1 MRIRDPGMDAPPPPR
16 QERAYRSPFDLAFS
30 PDDTMLAVSDRTAG
44 CLYVLDARTGDLGKT
59 IQLRGK
65 PSALAWTSTDTVVV
79 CEYGAGS
86 VAQVNARTGEIVR
99 RFFVGPKPIG
109 LAVAPKKGLLVVCDH
124 GLHTVSIVDL
134 STGSTRPPIPC
145 GSHPFAVAIT
155 PDEQM
160 AIVANLLPSGPAV
173 EHTSTALVSLIDLNA
188 ATKIV
193 DVPLP
198 DNSANVRGVA
208 VSPDGR
214 WAYVVHTRGRTML
227 PTTQLDRGWVNT
239 NALSI
244 IDLAAG
250 SEKGRSGDGVDA
262 WMRRSVDADD
272 ASTRARSNAS
282 TLYATVLLDT
292 VTEGAADPWGIV
304 LSPDGETAWISV
316 AGAHQIAKI
325 ELGRLHTLL
334 TPGSE
339 KGRSGLYSSTKSR
352 SSISLKN
359 AGPAAPGWESIT
371 PEGGGATRP
380 GFEGEKS
387 NQQILPPQSGPDSP
401 FSDPAIAKAGDA
413 AAIWQQIQEDPAQRH
428 QLSYHLSALYA
439 ADLMSRTPVAAKGP
453 RAIALS
459 RDGKQLLLASYYS
472 GEVLVLDPSR
482 CQVVKRLGLGPQP
495 APDSVRHGEFV
506 FHDGRH
512 SFQNWLSC
520 ASCHPDGRAD
530 GLNWD
535 LLNDGIGTPKNAR
548 SLLWSHKTPPAMS
561 LGVRANMEEATEKG
575 FLFIQFREVEA
586 GDLNAVRAYLRSM
599 EPEPSPYLVNGQFSE
614 KARKGKQI
622 FEDPAVGCSAC
633 HPAPLF
639 TSLKTYDVGTRSAL
653 DRSSEFDTPTCVE
666 LWRTSPYLHD
676 GSAVTLKEIFTTKNP
691 NNQHGRTSNLSPEDL
706 DALVEYLLSL

>member
-1 MRIRDPGMDAPPPPR
+1 MDAPPPPR

-30 PDDTMLAVSDRTAG
+30 PDDAMLAVSDRTAG
-44 CLYVLDARTGDLGKT
+44 GLYVLDARTGDLGKT

-124 GLHTVSIVDL
+124 GLHSASIIDL
-134 STGSTRPPIPC
+134 RSGTQRPPIPC
-145 GSHPFAVAIT
+145 GSHPFSVAIT
-155 PDEQM
+155 LDEQM
-160 AIVANLLPSGPAV
+160 AVVANLLPSGPAV
-173 EHTSTALVSLIDLNA
+173 EHTSTAVVSLIDLDT
-188 ATKIV
+188 ATKIA

-208 VSPDGR
+208 VSPDGQ

-239 NALSI
+239 NAMSI
-244 IDLAAG
+244 IDLAQ
-250 SEKGRSGDGVDA
+250 RQ
-262 WMRRSVDADD
+262 
-272 ASTRARSNAS
+272 
-282 TLYATVLLDT
+282 LYATVLLDT
-292 VTEGAADPWGIV
+292 VTEGAADPWGIA
-304 LSPDGETAWISV
+304 LSPDGETAWISI
-316 AGAHQIAKI
+316 AGAHQIARI
-325 ELGRLHTLL
+325 ELGRLHKLL
-334 TPGSE
+334 GAGSE

-359 AGPAAPGWESIT
+359 GPDEALDA
-371 PEGGGATRP
+371 RP

-387 NQQILPPQSGPDSP
+387 NQEISPPRSRPDLP
-401 FSDPAIAKAGDA
+401 FSDPALAKAGDA
-413 AAIWQQIQEDPAQRH
+413 AAIWQQIKEDPAQRD

-459 RDGKQLLLASYYS
+459 RNGKQLLVASYYS

-530 GLNWD
+530 GFNWD

-575 FLFIQFREVEA
+575 FLFIQFREIEA

-599 EPEPSPYLVNGQFSE
+599 EPEPSPYMVNGQLSE
-614 KARKGKQI
+614 KARRGRQI
-622 FEDPAVGCSAC
+622 FEDPTVGCSAC

-666 LWRTSPYLHD
+666 LWRTGPYLHD